1 MLRYR
6 LSNKNA
12 RSVLGQSLLFI
23 SELITLIILCLY
35 ANGNVYAFSCPSPEE
50 IRERKISRD
59 FEWTVND
66 DTSLDDMLS
75 VTRLIAIS
83 IENQLEYV
91 SCKYKI
97 DSKFIKLD
105 GKPVSENCSISI
117 SSGSWL
123 THGNRKI
130 CSEKEL
136 DQCLFDIDC

>member
-1 MLRYR
+1 MQTVMYMP
-6 LSNKNA
+6 SAAQA
-12 RSVLGQSLLFI
+12 RRKS
-23 SELITLIILCLY
+23 
-35 ANGNVYAFSCPSPEE
+35 GNVRSPG
-50 IRERKISRD
+50 I
-59 FEWTVND
+59 
-66 DTSLDDMLS
+66 DDMLS